1 MKKTS
6 AKILKYVLIGLFGL
20 TALVYLTGNGHLF
33 GLAATIMKTKRTTA
47 GLDDFLFFDNR
58 TIPPSENPQSWPL
71 HSQYNNIKPSQ
82 KLLDTHQ
89 ELGTV
94 AFLIIKN
101 DSVWHEQYFDGYGTA
116 SKSNSFS
123 MVKSMVAAALQSA
136 IEAGAVESLDQ
147 KAMDFLPWLKGPFA
161 KQVTM
166 GDLAS
171 MSSGLDWNE
180 NYDNLLTITPRTYV
194 EKDMGKLMQ
203 TIPIVDAPGQ
213 KFIYQSGSTQLLA
226 MALEQATEKNI
237 SELVWDYY
245 WNPMGAEQEAYWQID
260 SEKAGLEKAYCCFN
274 SNARDFARFGKLFK
288 DHGKWNGQQIIDS
301 AFVAKAVRPR
311 FSESPQ
317 YGYGWWL
324 GDIDGKPYFSMR
336 GHLGQ
341 YVIVFPEQNV
351 IVVRLGHRHL
361 DDLPGQQ
368 VPADLPTYVK
378 EAFQMLAFSDET

>member
-1 MKKTS
+1 MKKIA
-6 AKILKYVLIGLFGL
+6 AKVLKFILVGLFAL
-20 TALVYLTGNGHLF
+20 TALVYLSGNGHLF
-33 GLAATIMKTKRTTA
+33 GLATTIMKTKRTTA
-47 GLDDFLFFDNR
+47 GIDDYLFFDNR
-58 TIPPSENPQSWPL
+58 TVPPSDKPESWHL
-71 HSQYNNIKPSQ
+71 HSQYNRMAPTQ

-101 DSVWHEQYFDGYGTA
+101 DSIWHEQYFEGYGTS

-123 MVKSMVAAALQSA
+123 MSKSLVAAALQSS
-136 IEAGAVESLDQ
+136 IETGAVKSLDQ
-147 KAMDFLPWLKGPFA
+147 KAIDFLPWLKGPYA
-161 KQVTM
+161 DQVTM

-171 MSSGLDWNE
+171 MASGLDWNE

-203 TIPIVDAPGQ
+203 TIPIVDPPG
-213 KFIYQSGSTQLLA
+213 KNFIYQSGSTQLLA
-226 MALEQATEKNI
+226 MALEKATGKNI
-237 SELVWDYY
+237 SELIWAYY
-245 WNPMGAEQEAYWQID
+245 WNPIGAEQEAYWQID
-260 SEKAGLEKAYCCFN
+260 SQKAGLEKAYCCFN

-288 DHGKWNGQQIIDS
+288 NHGKWNGTQIIDS
-301 AFVAKAVRPR
+301 AFVAKAVNPR

-324 GDIDGKPYFSMR
+324 GEVAEKPYFSMR

-341 YVIVFPEQNV
+341 YVIVFPEQDV

-368 VPADLPTYVK
+368 VPADLPIYVQ
-378 EAFQMLAFSDET
+378 ETFQMLSLNDES

>member
-226 MALEQATEKNI
+226 MALEQATGKNI

-301 AFVAKAVRPR
+301 AFVAKAVKPR

-324 GDIDGKPYFSMR
+324 GDIDGKPCFSMR

>member
-1 MKKTS
+1 MKKTG
-6 AKILKYVLIGLFGL
+6 AKILKYVLIGLFGF
-20 TALVYLTGNGHLF
+20 TTLVYLTGNGHLF

-47 GLDDFLFFDNR
+47 GIDDYLFFDNR
-58 TIPPSENPQSWPL
+58 HIPPSENPQSWSL
-71 HSQYNNIKPSQ
+71 HSEYNTTEPTQ
-82 KLLDTHQ
+82 KLLDAHK

-94 AFLIIKN
+94 AFMIIKN
-101 DSVWHEQYFDGYGTA
+101 DSIWHEQYFDGYGTA

-136 IEAGAVESLDQ
+136 IEAGAVKSLDQ

-161 KQVTM
+161 EQVTM

-171 MSSGLDWNE
+171 MTSGLDWNE

-203 TIPIVDAPGQ
+203 TIPIVDPPGK
-213 KFIYQSGSTQLLA
+213 KFVYQSGSTQLLA
-226 MALEQATEKNI
+226 MALEEATGKNI
-237 SELVWDYY
+237 SQLVWSYFWD
-245 WNPMGAEQEAYWQID
+245 PIGAEQEAYWQID

-288 DHGKWNGQQIIDS
+288 NHGEWNGQQIIDS
-301 AFVAKAVRPR
+301 AFVAKAVTPR
-311 FSESPQ
+311 FAESPQ

-324 GDIDGKPYFSMR
+324 GNIDEKPFFSMR

-341 YVIVFPEQNV
+341 YVIVFPEQDV
-351 IVVRLGHRHL
+351 IIVRLGHRHL

-368 VPADLPTYVK
+368 LPADLPTYVK
-378 EAFQMLAFSDET
+378 EAFLMLALSNES

>member
-71 HSQYNNIKPSQ
+71 HSQYNNIKPTQ

-226 MALEQATEKNI
+226 MALEQATGKNI

-301 AFVAKAVRPR
+301 AFVAKAVKPR

>member
-71 HSQYNNIKPSQ
+71 HSQYNNIKPTQ

-136 IEAGAVESLDQ
+136 IQAGAVESLDQ

-260 SEKAGLEKAYCCFN
+260 SEKTGLEKAYCCFN

-301 AFVAKAVRPR
+301 AFVAKAVKPR

-351 IVVRLGHRHL
+351 ILVRLGHCHL

>member
-226 MALEQATEKNI
+226 MALEQATGKNI

>member
-1 MKKTS
+1 MKKTG

-47 GLDDFLFFDNR
+47 GLDDYLFFDNR

-226 MALEQATEKNI
+226 MALEQATGKNI

-301 AFVAKAVRPR
+301 AFVTKAVKPR

>member
-1 MKKTS
+1 MMKTG

-71 HSQYNNIKPSQ
+71 HSEYNNIKPTQ
-82 KLLDTHQ
+82 KLLEAHQ

-101 DSVWHEQYFDGYGTA
+101 DSLWHEQYFDGYGTA

-123 MVKSMVAAALQSA
+123 MVKSIVAAALQSA

-147 KAMDFLPWLKGPFA
+147 KAMDFLPWLKGAFA

-171 MSSGLDWNE
+171 MSSGLNWNE

-203 TIPIVDAPGQ
+203 TIPIIDAPGQ

-226 MALEQATEKNI
+226 MALEQATGKNI

-324 GDIDGKPYFSMR
+324 GDIDGKHYFSMR